1 MSLMT
6 VGRASLILKLTKIS
20 LYLTEVSTGNNT
32 CFCYGTCFFFFQDTM
47 THVYALE
54 KINRE
59 ESPPIKFL
67 GPISLYIR
75 LKVGQRGAL

>member
-1 MSLMT
+1 
-6 VGRASLILKLTKIS
+6 
-20 LYLTEVSTGNNT
+20 
-32 CFCYGTCFFFFQDTM
+32 M

-59 ESPPIKFL
+59 ESPLIKFL

-75 LKVGQRGAL
+75 LKVGQREALQNNVDK

>member
-1 MSLMT
+1 MT
-6 VGRASLILKLTKIS
+6 VGRASLILKLPKIS
-20 LYLTEVSTGNNT
+20 LYFTEDTKISVT
-32 CFCYGTCFFFFQDTM
+32 CFLFFQDTM

-75 LKVGQRGAL
+75 LKVGQREAL

>member
-1 MSLMT
+1 
-6 VGRASLILKLTKIS
+6 VGRSSLILKLPKIS
-20 LYLTEVSTGNNT
+20 LYFTEDTKISQNKSVIILVI
-32 CFCYGTCFFFFQDTM
+32 CFFFQDTM

-75 LKVGQRGAL
+75 LKVGQRAAL